1 LQATVVSHMM
11 LHELKSW
18 IEMSI
23 RSSWVDYAKGI
34 GILLVVYG
42 HVARGLYNAG
52 ISVSEKTYLLID
64 SIIYSFHMPL
74 FFFLSGIFFV
84 GSFNSRGAT
93 RLVLSKVDSIFYPF
107 VIWSIFQGCIEA
119 TLSNYT
125 SGTVSFTEV
134 FSLLWEPS
142 AQFWFLYALFLIF
155 AFVAITYSFVPSK
168 YTFIVFVASFLILLK
183 RDLFPGWVIITF
195 IAQNLVYFT
204 FGMLFSQLKNLR
216 LLENTYSMLIILICS
231 CILQYYMHM
240 SLGTENPNMSLYLFI
255 NAVTSILFI
264 VAFSL
269 LLSRIRINFIF
280 ELGRYSMSIY
290 LMHILLGGGV
300 RVGLQKVFDVN
311 NYFIH
316 LTTGIIVGTVGAILI
331 ARIIEK
337 YNISYIFSAP
347 ISKFFISI
355 K

>member
-1 LQATVVSHMM
+1 MNS
-11 LHELKSW
+11 
-18 IEMSI
+18 

-42 HVARGLYNAG
+42 HVARGLHNAG

-93 RLVLSKVDSIFYPF
+93 KLVLSKVDTIFYPF

-125 SGTVSFTEV
+125 NGTVSFTEV
-134 FSLLWEPS
+134 FSLLWEPR

-155 AFVAITYSFVPSK
+155 AFVALIYSLVPVK
-168 YTFIVFVASFLILLK
+168 YTFIVFVASLLILLN
-183 RDLFPGWVIITF
+183 RDVFPGWIIVTF
-195 IAQNLVYFT
+195 IAQNLVYFS
-204 FGMLFSQLKNLR
+204 FGVFFSRLQNLR
-216 LLENTYSMLIILICS
+216 ILENLYSLLTTLICS
-231 CILQYYMHM
+231 CIFQYYVHVN
-240 SLGTENPNMSLYLFI
+240 LDVHNTNFNLYLFV
-255 NAVTSILFI
+255 NAITSILFV

-269 LLSRIRINFIF
+269 LLSRIHINFIF
-280 ELGRYSMSIY
+280 VLGRYSMSIY

-300 RVGLQKVFDVN
+300 RVGLQKVFDVD

-316 LTTGIIVGTVGAILI
+316 LITGIIVGTTVAILI
-331 ARIIEK
+331 SKIVEK
-337 YNISYIFSAP
+337 YNIPYIFSAP
-347 ISKFFISI
+347 ISKFLVSI